1 MNLKDE
7 DDDSKELD
15 ELNRN
20 IQDNLKFE
28 VSISENDFNAE
39 ENLKKDDWETIVDI
53 TYHFKQNIERVWNI
67 LKDFEF
73 LLILTNSKHY
83 PCIIKKGSNTW
94 KKGNIF
100 KGKFFS
106 LYEFHCKVIKE
117 KQYPELKKVER
128 IFYLEK
134 GELLK
139 IKMILY
145 KVTEDDSCVINWR
158 SKIVPKLGENTT
170 VFQIKSKFNAK
181 DLFEKMENMLEK
193 NPINLYQYESG
204 IIPGEMDEVW
214 EILTDNT
221 KLVSVAPNNK
231 CFVPLNINNY
241 EAGEVVNVN
250 MNLKGIEGSLDIKL
264 DLKEKKK
271 GWNKCIFGYS
281 ILGGRPF
288 KVPRQTISV
297 QLTKINKIE
306 TQLSIF
312 TKIHDSISNV
322 MLKHLS
328 DKKKYVI
335 SSLKDYFENFYSPQD
350 DINSDENN
358 L

>member
-1 MNLKDE
+1 MELQDE
-7 DDDSKELD
+7 DDESKEID

-20 IQDNLKFE
+20 IQNKLKFE
-28 VSISENDFNAE
+28 ASISENNFNIE
-39 ENLKKDDWETIVDI
+39 ENIKKEDWETIVDI

-67 LKDFEF
+67 LKDFEY
-73 LLILTNSKHY
+73 LLILNNSNHF
-83 PCIIKKGSNTW
+83 PCIFKKGSNTW
-94 KKGNIF
+94 KEGNIF
-100 KGKFFS
+100 KGKFFG
-106 LYEFHCKVIKE
+106 LYEFLSKVLKE
-117 KQYPELKKVER
+117 KQYPEFKKIER
-128 IFYLEK
+128 IFYLEN
-134 GELLK
+134 GEFLK
-139 IKMILY
+139 IIMILY

-158 SKIVPKLGENTT
+158 SKIVPKLGGNTM
-170 VFQIKSKFNAK
+170 VFQIKSKFNSK

-214 EILTDNT
+214 KILTDNT
-221 KLVSVAPNNK
+221 KLISVAPNNK

-241 EAGEVVNVN
+241 EAGENINVS

-281 ILGGRPF
+281 ILGGKPF
-288 KVPRQTISV
+288 KVPRQTILV

-335 SSLKDYFENFYSPQD
+335 SSIKDYFENFYSPQD
-350 DINSDENN
+350 NVNSDENN
-358 L
+358 

>member
-1 MNLKDE
+1 MELQDE
-7 DDDSKELD
+7 DDESKEID

-20 IQDNLKFE
+20 IQNKLKFE
-28 VSISENDFNAE
+28 ASISENNFNIE
-39 ENLKKDDWETIVDI
+39 ENIKKEDWETIVDI

-67 LKDFEF
+67 LKDFEY
-73 LLILTNSKHY
+73 LLILNNSNHF
-83 PCIIKKGSNTW
+83 PCIFKKGSNTW
-94 KKGNIF
+94 KEGNIF
-100 KGKFFS
+100 KGKFFG
-106 LYEFHCKVIKE
+106 LYEFLSKVLKE
-117 KQYPELKKVER
+117 KQYPEFKKIER
-128 IFYLEK
+128 IFYLEN
-134 GELLK
+134 GEFLK
-139 IKMILY
+139 IIMILY

-158 SKIVPKLGENTT
+158 SKIVPKLGGNTM
-170 VFQIKSKFNAK
+170 VFQIKSKFNSK

-214 EILTDNT
+214 KILTDNT
-221 KLVSVAPNNK
+221 KLISVAPNNK

-241 EAGEVVNVN
+241 EAGENINVS

-281 ILGGRPF
+281 ILGGKPF
-288 KVPRQTISV
+288 KVPRQTILV

-335 SSLKDYFENFYSPQD
+335 SSIKDYFENFYSPQNNV
-350 DINSDENN
+350 NSDENN
-358 L
+358 